1 MQHSKGSIGA
11 RWAAADDNGDALI
24 YSVEIR
30 GKKEKQWKLLK
41 EKVKE
46 KYVSFDS
53 TAFPDGEYLL
63 RITASDLPGNPP
75 DQALSTQMESDPFLI
90 DNTPPAITGIKASRS
105 GGNLEVRWHASDAL
119 SEIKKAEYS
128 LDGGEWT
135 IAAPVG
141 RLSDSMELD
150 YELVLKNVAA
160 GEHTVAVR
168 VEDEY
173 ANQATGKTVIE

>member
-1 MQHSKGSIGA
+1 MQFSRGGMGA
-11 RWAAADDNGDALI
+11 RWSATDDNGDPL
-24 YSVEIR
+24 VFTVDIR
-30 GKKEKQWKLLK
+30 GKKEKQWKMLK

-75 DQALSTQMESDPFLI
+75 EQALSTQMESDPFLI
-90 DNTPPAITGIKASRS
+90 DNTPPAISGVKASRS
-105 GGNLEVRWHASDAL
+105 GANLEVRWHAADAWN
-119 SEIKKAEYS
+119 EIKKAEYS
-128 LDGGEWT
+128 VDGGEWT

-141 RLSDSMELD
+141 NLSDSTELD
-150 YELVLKNVAA
+150 YELVLKSVAP

-173 ANQATGKTVIE
+173 SNQSTAKTVVE

>member
-1 MQHSKGSIGA
+1 MGREQHKGKDGWYNRIGKH
-11 RWAAADDNGDALI
+11 W
-24 YSVEIR
+24 
-30 GKKEKQWKLLK
+30 KKLK

-53 TAFPDGEYLL
+53 TAFPDGEYVL

-90 DNTPPAITGIKASRS
+90 DNTPPAITGLKATRR
-105 GGNLEVRWHASDAL
+105 GADLEIRWHAGDAL
-119 SEIKKAEYS
+119 NEIKKAEYS

-141 RLSDSMELD
+141 NLSDSMELD
-150 YELVLKNVAA
+150 YELALKNAAA

-173 ANQATGKTVIE
+173 ANQATSKTVIE